1 MQSLGEDSPM
11 ESKTGH
17 CGTVGSPVFLQPH
30 ITLWPTL
37 SKQTCMWMCHFWRM
51 SWPCTALLSVQ
62 IPPVFTMNFSWKCSP
77 RMDNHALNKGDLCA
91 MPLPFIPQSAR
102 CLYVL
107 PNFFHCFW
115 IQFNIIATASS
126 PVPSSTLSFLY
137 SIGSLSCTHFS
148 LVPQLYL

>member
-1 MQSLGEDSPM
+1 
-11 ESKTGH
+11 
-17 CGTVGSPVFLQPH
+17 
-30 ITLWPTL
+30 
-37 SKQTCMWMCHFWRM
+37 
-51 SWPCTALLSVQ
+51 
-62 IPPVFTMNFSWKCSP
+62 
-77 RMDNHALNKGDLCA
+77 MDNHALNKGDLCA

-107 PNFFHCFW
+107 PNFFYCFW

-137 SIGSLSCTHFS
+137 SIGSLSCAHFS